1 MGPSGTATVVL
12 DIGPHAGAV
21 VLYTNEGLA
30 GAEIEIRPGNGP
42 WLGAH
47 TAVRER
53 HVGSRVLYAGVFG
66 SLAPGEYEFRH
77 KGGGTGSF
85 ALTLEVQA
93 GRVTE
98 AVIPAGVDA
107 GNGPSV
113 PPAPRSEVPLG

>member
-1 MGPSGTATVVL
+1 VL

-21 VLYTNEGLA
+21 VLYTNEDLA
-30 GAEIEIRPGNGP
+30 GAEIEIRPGDGP

-53 HVGSRVLYAGVFG
+53 HVGSRVLYAGVFA
-66 SLAPGEYEFRH
+66 SLAPGAYDFRR

-98 AVIPAGVDA
+98 AVIPAGVGA
-107 GNGPSV
+107 GDGRSV